1 MRPNIVPMSRTQWS
15 RWMAPW
21 RHVDDGRVWFGI
33 YASRM
38 VLLLCFGA
46 ATALVNAFSVTTLI
60 LLVVVPY
67 NFIAQRLHRDRGVA
81 HRMLPVDQVLA
92 ALCVL
97 LAPQALVGA
106 VICMVAT
113 TTDTLGV
120 PVRRVWGFAAAG
132 SVTLLVAAA
141 LHRSPL
147 IAAYVLPQFAC
158 SVATSNVISFLKNK
172 RSASSE
178 RIENL
183 LDGLHAFVYE
193 ADLESGDITFCN
205 KQTIDRLGE
214 VTNLSDMKSRLHPD
228 DVEAV
233 RRAFGKGAESLTPF
247 TLEVRVTLDD
257 ATVHM
262 EQRTTFANYRGRI
275 RVRTV
280 LFDVSARKRI
290 ELEMAHRAFH
300 DSLTE
305 LPNRA
310 LFLDRLEH
318 ALDRAERTSAV
329 HAVLLLDLDN
339 FKDVNDGMGH
349 QVGDELLVEIARR
362 LNLVSRRTDTI
373 ARLGGDEF
381 ALLLEDTT
389 PEAALRIGREVI
401 DAVGMSYLNAEVTL
415 FPRVS
420 IGVATYPAHGTASSE
435 LLRHADMA
443 MYHAKRRRM
452 GVALFD
458 ETMNPSS
465 AQKLTILAE
474 FRTALAKNELEA
486 YFQPVVDATTGRLSS
501 CEALVR
507 WNHPTLGVLAP
518 AAFLPTICAGGLSAD
533 LARWMLADVIGRIGV
548 WNKLGIAVPVAVNL
562 SAVDVV
568 DVELIDWL
576 LAEMARCSVPAH
588 LLTIEL
594 TEAELLDRSS
604 RTIEMLTR
612 LSASGIT
619 TAVDDFGTGY
629 SSLVWLRDL
638 PIDTLK
644 IDRSFVDS
652 MFTDERSET
661 IVRSTIQMAQAL
673 QINIVGEGVEDNR
686 TAATLRELGCDSLQG
701 YLFSRPVR
709 ARDMLEILQAGGYPI
724 DGPVL
729 AASAV

>member
-1 MRPNIVPMSRTQWS
+1 
-15 RWMAPW
+15 MAPW

-38 VLLLCFGA
+38 VLLLCLGL
-46 ATALVNAFSVTTLI
+46 ATALLNAFSVTTLI

-67 NFIAQRLHRDRGVA
+67 NFLAQRLHRDRGVA
-81 HRMLPVDQVLA
+81 HPMLPADQVLA
-92 ALCVL
+92 ALCTL
-97 LAPQALVGA
+97 LAPQALVGS

-120 PVRRVWGFAAAG
+120 PVRRVWAFAAAG
-132 SVTLLVAAA
+132 SLTLLVASIV
-141 LHRSPL
+141 HRSPL
-147 IAAYVLPQFAC
+147 IAAYALPQFAC

-193 ADLESGDITFCN
+193 ADLESGEITFCN
-205 KQTIDRLGE
+205 KQTVDRLGT
-214 VTNLSDMKSRLHPD
+214 VNSLSDVTSRLHAD
-228 DVEAV
+228 DVESV
-233 RRAFGKGAESLTPF
+233 RRALAKGAESLTPF
-247 TLEVRVTLDD
+247 TLEVRITLED
-257 ATVHM
+257 TVLHM
-262 EQRTTFANYRGRI
+262 EQRTTFAKYRGRV
-275 RVRTV
+275 RVRSV

-290 ELEMAHRAFH
+290 ELEMAYRAFH
-300 DSLTE
+300 DALTD

-318 ALDRAERTSAV
+318 ALDRADRTGAA

-349 QVGDELLVEIARR
+349 QVGDELLVEIGRR
-362 LNLVSRRTDTI
+362 LNALSRRTDTL

-389 PEAALRIGREVI
+389 PEAAMRIGREIV
-401 DAVGMSYLNAEVTL
+401 DAVGVSYLNTEVTL

-420 IGVATYPAHGTASSE
+420 VGIATYPAHGASSSE

-443 MYHAKRRRM
+443 MYHAKKRRM
-452 GVALFD
+452 GVATFD

-465 AQKLTILAE
+465 AGKLTILAE
-474 FRTALAKNELEA
+474 FRTALTEGELEA

-518 AAFLPTICAGGLSAD
+518 AAFLPVICAGGLSAD
-533 LARWMLADVIGRIGV
+533 LARWMLTQVIEQIGV

-568 DVELIDWL
+568 DVELITWL
-576 LAEMARCSVPAH
+576 LAELVRREVPAR

-612 LSASGIT
+612 LSSAGIT

-644 IDRSFVDS
+644 IDRTFVDS

-673 QINIVGEGVEDNR
+673 KINIVGEGVEDNR

-709 ARDMLEILQAGGYPI
+709 AREMLDILRTGGYPV

-729 AASAV
+729 LASSV